1 MWWLLAGLLF
11 IAVIF
16 GWTPLGLWPI
26 TGRAAVAIALLAT
39 GMGLRSWA
47 AGVIHK
53 DGSLATTG
61 PYSLSR
67 HPLYV
72 GSALTI
78 IGLGLACSPVF
89 AAISTLIA
97 AGLYLPTLRNE
108 ERILAELFPEQ
119 WPGYCQRTAPIGPKA
134 APRLKAG
141 WSGKQWWANSEYELW
156 AVMVVIIAGL
166 QFWAMW

>member
-1 MWWLLAGLLF
+1 M
-11 IAVIF
+11 
-16 GWTPLGLWPI
+16 GLWPV
-26 TGRAAVAIALLAT
+26 TGRAVAALALIAA

-72 GSALTI
+72 GSALMI
-78 IGLGLACSPVF
+78 IGLGLVCSLSF
-89 AAISTLIA
+89 GAISMLIA
-97 AGLYLPTLRNE
+97 AMLYLPTLRNE
-108 ERILAELFPEQ
+108 ERVLSELFPDQ

-134 APRLKAG
+134 VPQLKAG
-141 WSGKQWWANSEYELW
+141 WSARQWKANDEYELW
-156 AVMVVIIAGL
+156 GVMLVLIAGL
-166 QFWAMW
+166 QFWAVL